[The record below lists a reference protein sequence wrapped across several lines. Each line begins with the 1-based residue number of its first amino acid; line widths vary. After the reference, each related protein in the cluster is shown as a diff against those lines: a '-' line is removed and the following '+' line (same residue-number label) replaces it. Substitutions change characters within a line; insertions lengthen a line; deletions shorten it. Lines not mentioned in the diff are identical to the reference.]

1 MRSPGP
7 RVSARSLPT
16 AVSGLAAT
24 AAVVVILGVAC
35 WHERSSGLVDPL
47 LRTWSRAWLVPA
59 GVRLRVEGVE
69 QIQSGQAYVVVS
81 NHQSNLDPMVHIA
94 GVPLPMRFLAMRAL
108 FDIPVLG
115 RVLRDIGMI
124 EVDRDDPDM
133 RSIREGTRRALSS
146 GVSVL
151 VYPEGKTS
159 GDGSIDS
166 FHTGAFVLAIS
177 NRVPVLPVTLMGTRA
192 VWTPGSNAI
201 RRGTVRLVIGAPIA
215 TDQMSARDAVA
226 LRDEVRA
233 WIVATYLR
241 RDTART

>member
-1 MRSPGP
+1 MLSAGSRWSVRS
-7 RVSARSLPT
+7 VPT

-24 AAVVVILGVAC
+24 AGVVVVLGIAC
-35 WHERSSGLVDPL
+35 RNGRSSVLVDPL

-59 GVRLRVEGVE
+59 GVRLQVEGVDH
-69 QIQSGQAYVVVS
+69 IRPGQAYVVVS
-81 NHQSNLDPMVHIA
+81 NHLSNLDPMVHIA

-108 FDIPVLG
+108 FDMPVLG
-115 RVLRDIGMI
+115 KVMRDIGMI
-124 EVDRDDPDM
+124 EVDREDPDM
-133 RSIREGTRRALSS
+133 RTIRDGTRRALSN
-146 GVSVL
+146 GISVL

-177 NRVPVLPVTLMGTRA
+177 NRVPVLPVTLMGTRS

-201 RRGTVRLVIGAPIA
+201 RRGTVRLVIGTPIA
-215 TDQMSARDAVA
+215 TDEMAPRDAVA
-226 LRDEVRA
+226 LRDDVRG

-241 RDTART
+241 RDATRA